1 MSKMTVTPLRMQV
14 GDYGRARAHVPIE
27 VDDDLGARLVKGGNF
42 VEGLSDVA
50 KKRAAGIKA
59 RLDAETAA
67 AREAEAA
74 RQKAEKE
81 AEREAEAARRKA
93 EKEAEAARKEAEK
106 EAKAAA
112 EKDAAAARER
122 AEQEAK
128 AEQQRQAD
136 AAKAAGG
143 EGGGSE

>member
-14 GDYGRARAHVPIE
+14 GDYGRARAHVPIK
-27 VDDDLGARLVKGGNF
+27 VDADLGARLVKGGNF

-81 AEREAEAARRKA
+81 AEREAEAARKKA
-93 EKEAEAARKEAEK
+93 EVARKEAEK

-128 AEQQRQAD
+128 AEQQR
-136 AAKAAGG
+136 
-143 EGGGSE
+143 

>member
-27 VDDDLGARLVKGGNF
+27 VDADLGARLVKGGNF
-42 VEGLSDVA
+42 VEGLTDVA

-67 AREAEAA
+67 AREAETA

-81 AEREAEAARRKA
+81 AK
-93 EKEAEAARKEAEK
+93 
-106 EAKAAA
+106 
-112 EKDAAAARER
+112 
-122 AEQEAK
+122 AK

-136 AAKAAGG
+136 AAKAVSGK
-143 EGGGSE
+143 GGGSE

>member
-14 GDYGRARAHVPIE
+14 GDYGRARAHVPIK
-27 VDDDLGARLVKGGNF
+27 VDADLGARLVKGGNF

-67 AREAEAA
+67 ARAAEAA

-81 AEREAEAARRKA
+81 AEREAEAARK
-93 EKEAEAARKEAEK
+93 KAEAARKEAEK
-106 EAKAAA
+106 EA
-112 EKDAAAARER
+112 AAARER
-122 AEQEAK
+122 ADQEAK

>member
-14 GDYGRARAHVPIE
+14 GDYGRARAHVPIK
-27 VDDDLGARLVKGGNF
+27 VDADLGARLVKGGNF

-81 AEREAEAARRKA
+81 AEREAEAARKKA
-93 EKEAEAARKEAEK
+93 EVARKEAEK